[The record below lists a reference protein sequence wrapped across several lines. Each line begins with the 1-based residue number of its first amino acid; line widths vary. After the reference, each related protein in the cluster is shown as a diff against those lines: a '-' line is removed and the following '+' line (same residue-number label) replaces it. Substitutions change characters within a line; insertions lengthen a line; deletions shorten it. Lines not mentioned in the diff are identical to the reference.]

1 MNKLRL
7 IIVAVLLPLLAS
19 AQTGKKDFVK
29 VPTWASLR
37 VRNGME
43 CSFTTATVQCANV
56 WNC

>member
-29 VPTWASLR
+29 GADVGFLTGQER
-37 VRNGME
+37 HG
-43 CSFTTATVQCANV
+43 VQFHDRH
-56 WNC
+56 